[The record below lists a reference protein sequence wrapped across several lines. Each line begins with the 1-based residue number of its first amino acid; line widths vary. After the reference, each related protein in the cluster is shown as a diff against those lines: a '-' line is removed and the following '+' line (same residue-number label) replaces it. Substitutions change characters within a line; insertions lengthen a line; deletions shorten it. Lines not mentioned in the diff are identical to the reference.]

1 MLDYEIMMQNY
12 IIIFGIV
19 ELLTFVLII
28 YLIIRANIFVNTLQQ
43 EVNELHL
50 CLPVIIRDIRHDLC
64 NLNAELSEHLCVEPI
79 SSQKLGFMVG
89 QIFTEII
96 LFRFKTLRFGKKFFI
111 LSTILKALK
120 INKLL
125 KPLFLFKTIR

>member
-1 MLDYEIMMQNY
+1 MIQNH
-12 IIIFGIV
+12 IIIFGMI

-28 YLIIRANIFVNTLQQ
+28 YLIIRANIMVKLLQQ
-43 EVNELHL
+43 EVDELHL
-50 CLPVIIRDIRHDLC
+50 CLPLIIRDIRTDLISF
-64 NLNAELSEHLCVEPI
+64 NAELSEHLYIEPI
-79 SSQKLGFMVG
+79 SPQKLGFIIG

-96 LFRFKTLRFGKKFFI
+96 LFRVKTLKFGKKFFI
-111 LSTILKALK
+111 LSTILKALN

>member
-1 MLDYEIMMQNY
+1 MTTNY
-12 IIIFGIV
+12 IIFLGIV
-19 ELLTFVLII
+19 ELLIFCLII
-28 YLIIRANIFVNTLQQ
+28 YFIIRANIIVNLIQQ

-50 CLPVIIRDIRHDLC
+50 CLPVIIRDIRLDLC
-64 NLNAELSEHLCVEPI
+64 NLNAELSEHACIEPI
-79 SSQKLGFMVG
+79 SSQKLGFIVG

-111 LSTILKALK
+111 LSVILKALS

-125 KPLFLFKTIR
+125 KPLFLLKNIR